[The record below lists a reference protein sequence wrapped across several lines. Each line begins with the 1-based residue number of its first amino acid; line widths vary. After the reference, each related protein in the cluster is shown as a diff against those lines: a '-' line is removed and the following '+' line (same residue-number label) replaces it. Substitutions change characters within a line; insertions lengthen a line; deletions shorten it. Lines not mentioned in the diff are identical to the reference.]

1 MFKLYHKKQILLILT
16 TTFACIAC
24 DTQRKVEEPKAAFEY
39 ADNIKFNHLYVA
51 IDDSTYKYLF
61 DSIPFFRTFA
71 YVEEAEID
79 AGEDAWS
86 GKYVSGNQDYLEIFR
101 PGGAEGV
108 ELGDFG
114 IAFMPNKLGVV
125 DSLYSFWNTGKDSI
139 RKELQKLTIGEGN
152 EIPWF
157 NAVAIYDADSL
168 AISPWV
174 MEQTRSFRQM
184 AGFSEE
190 ELEQEISYAEYTQRS
205 IATRNNIPYDSA
217 RYQRLYER
225 VTRLSLQLT
234 QDEYSYLSKYLRTF
248 EFQESEGTF
257 SRPDLIIN
265 YEIKEAKNS
274 ILNQI
279 DFELRDEVEPQNYSV
294 GNLTFSAE
302 GRSASI
308 LFNKE

>member
-1 MFKLYHKKQILLILT
+1 MKQILLLSAIVLI
-16 TTFACIAC
+16 CLAC
-24 DTQRKVEEPKAAFEY
+24 DPNKKTEESVAPFAFAE
-39 ADNIKFNHLYVA
+39 NIKFNHLYVV
-51 IDDSTYKYLF
+51 IEDSTYKYLF

-217 RYQRLYER
+217 SYQRLYER
-225 VTRLSLQLT
+225 VTMLSLQLT

-265 YEIKEAKNS
+265 YVIKEAKNS

-279 DFELRDEVEPQNYSV
+279 DFELREEVDKQSYSV
-294 GNLTFSAE
+294 GNIKFNLD
-302 GRSASI
+302 GRTAQMI
-308 LFNKE
+308 LLKE